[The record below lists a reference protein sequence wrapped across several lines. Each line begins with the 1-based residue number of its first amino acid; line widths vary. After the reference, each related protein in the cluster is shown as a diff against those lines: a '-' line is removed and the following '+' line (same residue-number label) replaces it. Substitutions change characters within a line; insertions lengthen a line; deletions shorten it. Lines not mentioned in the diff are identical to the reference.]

1 MKEKAKRFFK
11 NPLGIGLCCLVGSLV
26 MSFGA
31 QLVNTSGYSVQVTS
45 GVADMDQ
52 FYAEQYKDATAKPLR
67 LMTVGA
73 KKDGMV
79 NAKMAY
85 DLYLPKGV
93 SAENPAPAVALTHGY
108 LNSKEF
114 EEGFAIELARRGYVV
129 FAYDQYDHGDS
140 TWDTPSAFKFYV

>member
-1 MKEKAKRFFK
+1 
-11 NPLGIGLCCLVGSLV
+11 

-114 EEGFAIELARRGYVV
+114 EEGFAVAGRFTCLVSLVYTEPLTDPNVSPASTGVFSTLAIWKLS
-129 FAYDQYDHGDS
+129 F
-140 TWDTPSAFKFYV
+140 